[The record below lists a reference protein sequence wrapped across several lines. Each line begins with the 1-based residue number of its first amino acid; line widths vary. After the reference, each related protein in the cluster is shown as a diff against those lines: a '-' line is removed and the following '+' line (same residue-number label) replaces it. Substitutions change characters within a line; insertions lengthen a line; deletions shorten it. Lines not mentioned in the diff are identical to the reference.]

1 MKIILF
7 TMQRAAGHCAL
18 CPVCTGQAWG
28 RWKNGQPG
36 QDPKKGDRM
45 DTAEVNRAIGER
57 IRNLRNRNGLTQQ
70 ELADRTELTKGFI
83 SQLER
88 GQVSPSVVTL
98 FDLIECLG
106 TTPAE
111 FFRQEEEKV
120 VFSEQEYF
128 EKIDEAGNSIQWIVP
143 SAQKYQMEPL
153 LVVLQPHGELEEDK
167 PHSGEEFGF
176 LISGKLNLH
185 LGEKVY
191 HIRAGESFYYQASR
205 THYIENPGSRPAKL
219 IWISAPPEF

>member
-1 MKIILF
+1 ME
-7 TMQRAAGHCAL
+7 T
-18 CPVCTGQAWG
+18 T
-28 RWKNGQPG
+28 
-36 QDPKKGDRM
+36 D
-45 DTAEVNRAIGER
+45 VNRYIGER

-88 GQVSPSVVTL
+88 GLVSASVVTL

-106 TTPAE
+106 TTPAD
-111 FFRQEEEKV
+111 FFRREEEQV
-120 VFSEQEYF
+120 VFSENEYF

-153 LVVLQPHGELEEDK
+153 LVLLQPHGELEEDK
-167 PHSGEEFGF
+167 PHNGEEFGF
-176 LISGKLNLH
+176 VISGRVNLQ

-191 HIRAGESFYYQASR
+191 HIKAGESFYYPTTQ
-205 THYIENPGSRPAKL
+205 THRITNPGGRPAKFL
-219 IWISAPPEF
+219 WIRAPPEF

>member
-1 MKIILF
+1 ME
-7 TMQRAAGHCAL
+7 
-18 CPVCTGQAWG
+18 
-28 RWKNGQPG
+28 
-36 QDPKKGDRM
+36 
-45 DTAEVNRAIGER
+45 TAEVNSYIGER

-88 GQVSPSVVTL
+88 GQVSASVVTL

-111 FFRQEEEKV
+111 FFRQEEEQV

-128 EKIDEAGNSIQWIVP
+128 EKIDDAGNSRQWIVP
-143 SAQKYQMEPL
+143 SAQKYQMEPM
-153 LVVLQPHGELEEDK
+153 LVMLQPHGRLEEDK
-167 PHSGEEFGF
+167 PHTGEEFGYV
-176 LISGKLNLH
+176 ISGRVNLY

-191 HIRAGESFYYQASR
+191 TVKAGESFYYQADR
-205 THYIENPGSRPAKL
+205 KHYLENPGNRPARL
-219 IWISAPPEF
+219 LWISSPPEF